1 MLLAPDANGLMIL
14 GLMISLFWI
23 TRMHASLLWMPE
35 WFVHEVIVI
44 RLSENL
50 SIPSGH
56 TEWDRIIMLRL
67 LRLKN
72 EFRLSGPKFTMLFC
86 FYGSL
91 T

>member
-1 MLLAPDANGLMIL
+1 
-14 GLMISLFWI
+14 
-23 TRMHASLLWMPE
+23 MHASLLWMPE
-35 WFVHEVIVI
+35 WFVQEVIVI